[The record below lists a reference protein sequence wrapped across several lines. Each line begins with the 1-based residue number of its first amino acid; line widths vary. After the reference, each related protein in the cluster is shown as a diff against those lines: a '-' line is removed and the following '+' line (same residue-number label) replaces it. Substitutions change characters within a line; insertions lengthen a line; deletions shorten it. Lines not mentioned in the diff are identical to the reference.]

1 MGKLKIM
8 WPNGNFRN
16 HKTLISDYENYEYG
30 ATESIWLTVAIRK
43 KSHRRIFFLPTG
55 KNPNSQ
61 EVAKRFKNIGH
72 GKNSLGFP
80 NILFLRFLARIVEY
94 QLDLDKILPPT

>member
-1 MGKLKIM
+1 M

-61 EVAKRFKNIGH
+61 EVAKRFKKHRPREKLSRVSQYIIPAI
-72 GKNSLGFP
+72 SSQDC
-80 NILFLRFLARIVEY
+80 RISVRSR
-94 QLDLDKILPPT
+94 